1 MSSPARQ
8 AGKYLIPSTHVVALG
23 RAGAAGNVLDN
34 ALDNALDI
42 APDIAF
48 EDWDDLFAA
57 VIQRLRGIGA
67 QLPAATAGSPVEDPD
82 DRLALLRASVLDCV
96 SALDQLHTSLK
107 LELAGRAD

>member
-8 AGKYLIPSTHVVALG
+8 TCKYLIDSTNVVALG
-23 RAGAAGNVLDN
+23 RAGAAGNV
-34 ALDNALDI
+34 LDNALDI

-67 QLPAATAGSPVEDPD
+67 QLPAATAGSPVEGPD
-82 DRLALLRASVLDCV
+82 DRLALVRASVLDCA
-96 SALDQLHTSLK
+96 SALDQLHTSMK
-107 LELAGRAD
+107 LELARRKD

>member
-8 AGKYLIPSTHVVALG
+8 TCKYFIHSTNVVALG

-34 ALDNALDI
+34 AL
-42 APDIAF
+42 DIAF

-67 QLPAATAGSPVEDPD
+67 QLPAATAGSPVEGPD
-82 DRLALLRASVLDCV
+82 DRLALVRASVLDCA
-96 SALDQLHTSLK
+96 SALDQLHTSMK
-107 LELAGRAD
+107 LELARRKD